1 MFLFETVPR
10 IVCLISCTPFHD
22 PGTREMDRILF
33 HGDPEKM
40 RKKCEKHCQREKTC
54 VSTNES
60 EMLSNQNDEIAQ
72 RAGGYEHD

>member
-1 MFLFETVPR
+1 MFLFETVPC

-40 RKKCEKHCQREKTC
+40 RKALPERKDVRI
-54 VSTNES
+54 NP
-60 EMLSNQNDEIAQ
+60 
-72 RAGGYEHD
+72 

>member
-1 MFLFETVPR
+1 MVLRRAAWTPAKKVP
-10 IVCLISCTPFHD
+10 SKD
-22 PGTREMDRILF
+22 
-33 HGDPEKM
+33 
-40 RKKCEKHCQREKTC
+40 EKHCQMEKTC